1 MSLNQIATGQTAT
14 ITEIHAGEHLL
25 HRMVALGLS
34 RGRRVL
40 VIRRANHKG
49 PLHIRVGMTEVM
61 IRRADAAAVQVV
73 DAA

>member
-1 MSLNQIATGQTAT
+1 
-14 ITEIHAGEHLL
+14 
-25 HRMVALGLS
+25 MVALGLS